1 MKTVV
6 KQNLESVKI
15 VVEEGQKMQFV
26 LIANGGDAQSNPNE
40 ISKLDFELNGP
51 GSELSFIGF
60 VIGRESQFYGF
71 ETVSNHLNTHSKA
84 KFSIGAV
91 MFDRSKV
98 DYKGYI
104 VVPKNAQYTDA
115 FLNSRVMLAGE
126 ESRAKTIPCLEI
138 EADDVKAGHAAA
150 IGKVDAEEMFYL
162 QSRGI
167 NKKDAEEMLVMSF
180 FESQLGLIEDL
191 ETRDHVRDIVIKSL
205 SITK

>member
-1 MKTVV
+1 
-6 KQNLESVKI
+6 
-15 VVEEGQKMQFV
+15 
-26 LIANGGDAQSNPNE
+26 
-40 ISKLDFELNGP
+40 
-51 GSELSFIGF
+51 
-60 VIGRESQFYGF
+60 
-71 ETVSNHLNTHSKA
+71 
-84 KFSIGAV
+84 
-91 MFDRSKV
+91 
-98 DYKGYI
+98 
-104 VVPKNAQYTDA
+104 
-115 FLNSRVMLAGE
+115 MLAGE